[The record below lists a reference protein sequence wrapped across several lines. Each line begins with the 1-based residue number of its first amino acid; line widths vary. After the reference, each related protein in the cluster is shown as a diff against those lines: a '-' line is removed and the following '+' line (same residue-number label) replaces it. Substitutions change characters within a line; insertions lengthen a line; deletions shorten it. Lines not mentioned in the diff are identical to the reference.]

1 MSGQNE
7 QILNMFGRPKSWR
20 EEMSDTKQ
28 QVIANLARGIPPA
41 QIARFLGITESY
53 VSQLKDDPEV
63 KELVRQEAAKTSEEI
78 EQFDSSLD
86 EAEEVALRNIS
97 GKLPLA
103 NMQQSLQA
111 FKVLNAARRRKDS
124 RIMNQGQIDAPLVQ
138 IFLPAAAPEIQFLT
152 NQQMQIVEVE
162 GRTMTAVEPSKLR
175 ELAQKKLGR
184 DVVPPEGDAQK
195 AARAAETLLQLRSPK
210 QLSKPKRIEELDI
223 TDIA

>member
-1 MSGQNE
+1 
-7 QILNMFGRPKSWR
+7 
-20 EEMSDTKQ
+20 MSDTKQ

-152 NQQMQIVEVE
+152 NKQMQIVEVE